1 MISAT
6 GDALLLC
13 CNRSWT
19 QFAVVLKLGPWS
31 SRGLQS
37 SFTETVKGLL
47 SPTTHQRFCSP
58 FANRLHTPSFLARAA
73 RLRTK
78 VKFTRCL
85 PDSFT
90 RCCLCIYS
98 SGAQPFSAR
107 SHFMTF

>member
-37 SFTETVKGLL
+37 SFTETVYFPRLL
-47 SPTTHQRFCSP
+47 
-58 FANRLHTPSFLARAA
+58 ANYFAA
-73 RLRTK
+73 RSQIGYTELSR
-78 VKFTRCL
+78 
-85 PDSFT
+85 
-90 RCCLCIYS
+90 
-98 SGAQPFSAR
+98 
-107 SHFMTF
+107 